1 MNLNKTDYDAIVVG
15 SGPNGLAAAITIQQA
30 GLSVLLVEAKET
42 IGGGM
47 RSAELTLPHFIH
59 DVCSAIHPLAVCSPF
74 FKTLPLEKHGLEFI
88 DPTIAA
94 AHPFDDGT
102 AAAVYR
108 SIEQT
113 AKGLGEDE
121 QSYCK
126 LIKPVVKNWPQI
138 IADVL
143 APLHFPKH
151 PFDMA
156 RFGLKG
162 IDICKTFKQNFSLEG
177 SAGIMGG
184 DDSAFYSTFVKC
196 CNFRHPD

>member
-1 MNLNKTDYDAIVVG
+1 MIFKSDQIPPKLVCMMNCRRNNFHFGNEVLQRKMSVNKTDYDAIVVG
-15 SGPNGLAAAITIQQA
+15 SGPNGLAAAITMQQA

-88 DPTIAA
+88 YPTIAA

-102 AAAVYR
+102 AAALYK

-113 AKGLGEDE
+113 AKAIG
-121 QSYCK
+121 
-126 LIKPVVKNWPQI
+126 
-138 IADVL
+138 
-143 APLHFPKH
+143 
-151 PFDMA
+151 
-156 RFGLKG
+156 
-162 IDICKTFKQNFSLEG
+162 
-177 SAGIMGG
+177 
-184 DDSAFYSTFVKC
+184 
-196 CNFRHPD
+196 